1 MPEIEKAL
9 AELHALMAYR
19 QRYNDPEN
27 APGIGPS
34 GTYPGRDTPLPEG
47 QGVPEEILAAG
58 LSSRKNL
65 CVHPSVGRERKGKV
79 VDARCRDMTS
89 AWACEKGRAEPGS
102 VELCDFHEVSGW
114 AVAVLG
120 GGTSPEDGAACG
132 VFLLWARLILCLC
145 ALQELGK
152 LDQAQLI
159 PPGVWTLE
167 AIKADAKARGVCPYF
182 AIRRMVSR
190 AVRRARQLS

>member
-1 MPEIEKAL
+1 VPEIEKAL

-102 VELCDFHEVSGW
+102 VELCDFHEVSEMGGAGGGRMKHVGAERSHERRAATS
-114 AVAVLG
+114 AVALHRVL
-120 GGTSPEDGAACG
+120 
-132 VFLLWARLILCLC
+132 L
-145 ALQELGK
+145 
-152 LDQAQLI
+152 
-159 PPGVWTLE
+159 
-167 AIKADAKARGVCPYF
+167 
-182 AIRRMVSR
+182 M
-190 AVRRARQLS
+190 